1 MEQAKIMIIEDETAI
16 ADLLAYGLTKEGF
29 ETRTASKGSEGL
41 EQIGQ
46 FRPDLLLLDWM
57 LPDVSG
63 LDICKMVTEIYNIP
77 IIMLTAKSDISDKIS
92 GLEFGADDY
101 ITKPFD
107 MREVIARIRTIL
119 RRWSQTNRPAD
130 SAGDETIR
138 FMDIKIVPTERLVT
152 KNDTVVE
159 LTPKEFDLLMTLYNY
174 RGKVFTR
181 TELLDFVWGYD
192 YFGDTR
198 TVDIHI
204 QRLRKKLDAN
214 DLITTVFGVGYK
226 FKKQTV
232 SRS

>member
-119 RRWSQTNRPAD
+119 RRWSQTNRPVD

-226 FKKQTV
+226 FEKQTV
-232 SRS
+232 SRP